1 MQSYNKKTKIVLLLL
16 IMIAF
21 LCFFGSFLLLKRGSE
36 ITVFVRPKLL
46 LIGSKK
52 EFGRKAIKTIAFR
65 PNEHFDV

>member
-36 ITVFVRPKLL
+36 ITVFVRMKLL
-46 LIGSKK
+46 LIGFKK
-52 EFGRKAIKTIAFR
+52 E
-65 PNEHFDV
+65 